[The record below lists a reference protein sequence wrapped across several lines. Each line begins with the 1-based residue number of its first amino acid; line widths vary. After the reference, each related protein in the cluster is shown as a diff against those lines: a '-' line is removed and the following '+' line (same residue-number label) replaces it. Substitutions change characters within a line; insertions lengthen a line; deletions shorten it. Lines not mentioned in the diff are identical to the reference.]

1 MYYMDTDKIEYE
13 KYLDLNKY
21 IRVLKLSTTP
31 TREEFMQVSK
41 IVLTS
46 ILLVG
51 LLGYIIFYGMDLIPM

>member
-1 MYYMDTDKIEYE
+1 MDTDKIEYE